1 MLSPVSRLVD
11 PSICTPFVPPLRPP
25 ALPTGIGALDAC
37 LPGRGW
43 PQGGLIELI
52 QGRRTQRLSKQAVWP
67 LLLPALRQLQSN
79 DRTGGGAANGWVAW
93 VGDVGL
99 SPFAPSLAQQG
110 LDMQRFI
117 WVAPKADAMMDAAW
131 AAEQLLRC
139 AAVRAVVLHGMPP
152 TPQTT
157 AALRRLH
164 YSAQANDT
172 CLWVIRP
179 PEAAQQT
186 SPAVLRLQWCD
197 ADDAGLPVGLRVLK
211 SAGPPTAQQVT
222 VPQANPALQQALQAA
237 QAMRRWR
244 REQETFE
251 TSARQR
257 ERNNAVVGQ
266 QSSALA
272 A

>member
-1 MLSPVSRLVD
+1 
-11 PSICTPFVPPLRPP
+11 
-25 ALPTGIGALDAC
+25 
-37 LPGRGW
+37 
-43 PQGGLIELI
+43 
-52 QGRRTQRLSKQAVWP
+52 
-67 LLLPALRQLQSN
+67 
-79 DRTGGGAANGWVAW
+79 
-93 VGDVGL
+93 
-99 SPFAPSLAQQG
+99 
-110 LDMQRFI
+110 
-117 WVAPKADAMMDAAW
+117 
-131 AAEQLLRC
+131 
-139 AAVRAVVLHGMPP
+139 
-152 TPQTT
+152 
-157 AALRRLH
+157 LH

-186 SPAVLRLQWCD
+186 SPAMLRLQWCD

-222 VPQANPALQQALQAA
+222 VPQASPALQQALQAA